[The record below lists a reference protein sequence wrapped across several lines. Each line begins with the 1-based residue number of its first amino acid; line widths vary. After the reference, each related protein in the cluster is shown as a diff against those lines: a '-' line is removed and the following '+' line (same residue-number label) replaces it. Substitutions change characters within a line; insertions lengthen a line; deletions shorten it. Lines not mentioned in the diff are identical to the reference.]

1 VAVRRGRHRAY
12 MILSL
17 AGFRAYLADNMNK
30 LDFLIVVVSI
40 VDLARGDSN
49 RFAAFRVA
57 RVLR

>member
-1 VAVRRGRHRAY
+1 